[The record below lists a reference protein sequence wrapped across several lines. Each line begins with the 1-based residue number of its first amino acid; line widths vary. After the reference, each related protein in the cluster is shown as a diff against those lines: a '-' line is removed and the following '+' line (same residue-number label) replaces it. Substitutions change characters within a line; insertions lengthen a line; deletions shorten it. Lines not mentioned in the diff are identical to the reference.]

1 MLILRNI
8 ALAALLTFLAAPTSA
23 ETIGDMD
30 VCFTP
35 GPDDCAMVAV
45 EQINAAERTIDMQ
58 AYNFTEP
65 HIAKAL
71 VAASLRGVHVRLIS
85 DKTGPKERGSKA
97 MVLAQAGIPVWIDYE
112 PHIAHNKVMV
122 IDRSTVLTGSFN
134 WSTAADK
141 HNAENLLTIHD
152 PRVAEAYDRNFRDRL
167 EESETLAEYE
177 EYAAE
182 RKR

>member
-1 MLILRNI
+1 MRRLLL
-8 ALAALLTFLAAPTSA
+8 ALTLFAAPASA

-35 GPDDCAMVAV
+35 GPDDCAIVAV

-65 HIAKAL
+65 HIA
-71 VAASLRGVHVRLIS
+71 
-85 DKTGPKERGSKA
+85 
-97 MVLAQAGIPVWIDYE
+97 
-112 PHIAHNKVMV
+112 HNKVMV
-122 IDRSTVLTGSFN
+122 IDGQTVLTGSFN

-152 PRVAEAYDRNFRDRL
+152 PRVAQAYDRNFRDRL
-167 EESETLAEYE
+167 EDSETLAEYE
-177 EYAAE
+177 EYQAY
-182 RKR
+182 RGKR